1 MIPRAD
7 SDHPIDKIRFGL
19 MVAIGGEDATETLE
33 EIEKQEQVARR
44 ELEEVP
50 QRAEARGEEFVE
62 GSKEVRAELLK
73 QLGSYLAWL
82 ESAKEALQQHDTGR
96 LMEIHEASQDILP
109 GLNAALDAYARV
121 FSTYGP
127 YGSPPANMMFQ
138 IMAAIHAGQAPK
150 FTWGEYCEFYAKT
163 YEEKAETVGEIEL
176 PGRTNYKKSCHTIID
191 LMDGWMKD
199 IPESAEAAHET
210 LLEIDL
216 SARLAGLFEMEVSA
230 AKAGPTGI
238 PSTNVMLDYL
248 NGYLADMIPGEIVA
262 SVMDDYADLMD
273 RYAENFEN
281 SASRP
286 TDSALVQEEIPRTLD
301 ALDEHFAV
309 IEDMS
314 ESIGELDK
322 EKAKEWM
329 ERLKSTA
336 EPLEESAQVYATAAQ
351 HEHNIACPGCARSN
365 PPENRHCEACGEV
378 LPRPEDTG
386 ALQSSTF
393 SVLAGP
399 TLEENQQMPMT
410 ENVARLFQACD
421 DVNDGVITP
430 QEFGAE
436 IQRAA
441 LGLKEFAE
449 ELDGVAAIAM
459 DEENFTPEQWE
470 TWQTHHMPYLE
481 DIAATYV
488 GGLKEAEEGL
498 QSMEEFLSD
507 PNDEHLVE
515 GIRLVWQGLS
525 AVHRGRLSMETYT
538 KMLQD
543 VVQESVDEGLIS
555 TEAEG

>member
-488 GGLKEAEEGL
+488 GGLKEADEGL

>member
-62 GSKEVRAELLK
+62 GSKEVRTELLK
-73 QLGSYLAWL
+73 QLESYLAWL

-498 QSMEEFLSD
+498 QSMEQFLSD

>member
-33 EIEKQEQVARR
+33 EIQRQEHVARR

-50 QRAEARGEEFVE
+50 QRAAARGEEFLK
-62 GSKEVRAELLK
+62 GSEEVRTELLS
-73 QLGSYLAWL
+73 QLEAYLSWL
-82 ESAKEALQQHDTGR
+82 ESAREALEQHDTGR

-138 IMAAIHAGQAPK
+138 IMAAINSGEQPK

-199 IPESAEAAHET
+199 VPESAEAAHET
-210 LLEIDL
+210 LVEIDL
-216 SARLAGLFEMEVSA
+216 AARFAGLFEMEVSS

-248 NGYLADMIPGEIVA
+248 NGYIADMIPAEVVA

-314 ESIGELDK
+314 ESTGELSK

-351 HEHNIACPGCARSN
+351 HQHNIACPGCGRSN
-365 PPENRHCEACGEV
+365 PPENRNCEACGEV

-430 QEFGAE
+430 QEFSAE
-436 IQRAA
+436 VQRAA

-488 GGLKEAEEGL
+488 SGLKEAEEGL

-507 PNDEHLVE
+507 PDDAHLVE

>member
-62 GSKEVRAELLK
+62 GSKEVRTELLN
-73 QLGSYLAWL
+73 QLESYLAWL

-109 GLNAALDAYARV
+109 GLNAALDTYARV

-138 IMAAIHAGQAPK
+138 IMAAIHSGQAPK

-163 YEEKAETVGEIEL
+163 YDEKAATVGEIEL
-176 PGRTNYKKSCHTIID
+176 PGRTNYKKNCHTVID

-216 SARLAGLFEMEVSA
+216 AARFAGLFEMEVSS

-248 NGYLADMIPGEIVA
+248 NGYLADMIPAEVVA

-273 RYAENFEN
+273 KYAESFEN

-336 EPLEESAQVYATAAQ
+336 EPL
-351 HEHNIACPGCARSN
+351 
-365 PPENRHCEACGEV
+365 
-378 LPRPEDTG
+378 
-386 ALQSSTF
+386 
-393 SVLAGP
+393 
-399 TLEENQQMPMT
+399 
-410 ENVARLFQACD
+410 
-421 DVNDGVITP
+421 
-430 QEFGAE
+430 
-436 IQRAA
+436 
-441 LGLKEFAE
+441 
-449 ELDGVAAIAM
+449 
-459 DEENFTPEQWE
+459 
-470 TWQTHHMPYLE
+470 
-481 DIAATYV
+481 
-488 GGLKEAEEGL
+488 
-498 QSMEEFLSD
+498 
-507 PNDEHLVE
+507 
-515 GIRLVWQGLS
+515 
-525 AVHRGRLSMETYT
+525 
-538 KMLQD
+538 
-543 VVQESVDEGLIS
+543 
-555 TEAEG
+555 

>member
-62 GSKEVRAELLK
+62 GSKEVRTELLK
-73 QLGSYLAWL
+73 QLESYLAWL
-82 ESAKEALQQHDTGR
+82 ETAKEALQQHDTGR

-138 IMAAIHAGQAPK
+138 IMAAIHSGQAPK

-216 SARLAGLFEMEVSA
+216 AARLAGLFEMEVSA

-248 NGYLADMIPGEIVA
+248 NGYLADMIPAEIVA

-273 RYAENFEN
+273 KYAENFEN

-322 EKAKEWM
+322 ERAKEWM

-459 DEENFTPEQWE
+459 DEDNFTPEQWE

-498 QSMEEFLSD
+498 QSMEQFLSD

>member
-436 IQRAA
+436 IQRAS

>member
-7 SDHPIDKIRFGL
+7 ADHPIDKIRFGL

-525 AVHRGRLSMETYT
+525 AVHRGRLSMETYP

>member
-543 VVQESVDEGLIS
+543 VVQESVDEGLSS

>member
-96 LMEIHEASQDILP
+96 LMKIHEASQDILP

>member
-441 LGLKEFAE
+441 LGLK
-449 ELDGVAAIAM
+449 
-459 DEENFTPEQWE
+459 
-470 TWQTHHMPYLE
+470 
-481 DIAATYV
+481 
-488 GGLKEAEEGL
+488 
-498 QSMEEFLSD
+498 
-507 PNDEHLVE
+507 
-515 GIRLVWQGLS
+515 
-525 AVHRGRLSMETYT
+525 
-538 KMLQD
+538 
-543 VVQESVDEGLIS
+543 
-555 TEAEG
+555 

>member
-1 MIPRAD
+1 M
-7 SDHPIDKIRFGL
+7 K
-19 MVAIGGEDATETLE
+19 
-33 EIEKQEQVARR
+33 
-44 ELEEVP
+44 
-50 QRAEARGEEFVE
+50 
-62 GSKEVRAELLK
+62 
-73 QLGSYLAWL
+73 
-82 ESAKEALQQHDTGR
+82 
-96 LMEIHEASQDILP
+96 IHEASQDILP

>member
-286 TDSALVQEEIPRTLD
+286 TDSALVQEEIPSTLD
-301 ALDEHFAV
+301 ALDEQFAV

>member
-62 GSKEVRAELLK
+62 GSKEARTELLN
-73 QLGSYLAWL
+73 QLESYLAWL

-109 GLNAALDAYARV
+109 GLNAALDAYARI

-138 IMAAIHAGQAPK
+138 IMAAIHSGQAPK

-210 LLEIDL
+210 LSEIDL
-216 SARLAGLFEMEVSA
+216 AARLAGLFEMEVSA

-430 QEFGAE
+430 QEFSAE